1 MILRIRFLDF
11 YILVVAMYISS
22 RHWDVFIIPMFVG
35 VRWFSFRYKEYII
48 TPIFD
53 VIKDFNM

>member
-1 MILRIRFLDF
+1 MIWGIRFLDF

-22 RHWDVFIIPMFVG
+22 RHWDVFIIPMFVD
-35 VRWFSFRYKEYII
+35 VRWLSSRYKEYII
-48 TPIFD
+48 TSIFD